1 MLREPVHADP
11 VHKLSQ
17 RNRSSGSRRRPLELA
32 GSPPRS
38 HALALDKDLNSK
50 NLLHVPCK
58 FYKQGICQAGSSC
71 PFSHNLDGSLAAD
84 KLPCKYFQKGN
95 CKFGLKCALAHVL
108 PDGTRINQN
117 MLRLKRLPR
126 HRMLSLNYGSNYY
139 ENGYKNGT
147 KNSPPSYEP
156 PASEPS
162 EGVATFLGAPMGQDY
177 FGSRSYT
184 SWGTNGSYPPP
195 SGPVYPRTRRSF
207 GSDELSVA
215 ETLVASSL
223 WTPRTTVEGPLPFA
237 TNNVFLETPHLAA
250 LGSPGSSKAV
260 MVATSLAATSYLDLV
275 GVSELAIIDD
285 DDGNALDFED
295 CIPGLLSDAILTPQ
309 ELKRRVS
316 RSQLGTLGRRAKE
329 DLFVMD

>member
-11 VHKLSQ
+11 VHKSSQ
-17 RNRSSGSRRRPLELA
+17 RNRSSGSRRRPSESA

-38 HALALDKDLNSK
+38 HASASDKDSNSK
-50 NLLHVPCK
+50 NLSHVPCK

-117 MLRLKRLPR
+117 MLRSKRSPR
-126 HRMLSLNYGSNYY
+126 HRMSSLNYGSNYY

-184 SWGTNGSYPPP
+184 SWVTNGSYPPP
-195 SGPVYPRTRRSF
+195 SAPVYPRTRRSF
-207 GSDELSVA
+207 GSDESSVA
-215 ETLVASSL
+215 ETSVASSS
-223 WTPRTTVEGPLPFA
+223 WTPRTTVEGPSPFA
-237 TNNVFLETPHLAA
+237 TNNVFLETPHSAA
-250 LGSPGSSKAV
+250 SGSPGSSKAV
-260 MVATSLAATSYLDLV
+260 MVATSSAATSYLDSV

-285 DDGNALDFED
+285 DDGNASDFED
-295 CIPGLLSDAILTPQ
+295 CIPGSLSDAILTPQ

-316 RSQLGTLGRRAKE
+316 RSQSGTLGRRAKE